1 MVNTLKPVIGGTEF
15 DFTEE
20 NIQTRIRTVLL
31 MALQNKTGHVLLNSS
46 NKSENALG
54 LCTLYGDTAGAFS
67 PTGDLY
73 KSEMYD
79 VARYINRT
87 MGDPIPESILTK
99 EPSSSSIPDRRTA
112 TSCRPTRWSMPSC
125 SA

>member
-1 MVNTLKPVIGGTEF
+1 
-15 DFTEE
+15 
-20 NIQTRIRTVLL
+20 
-31 MALQNKTGHVLLNSS
+31 MALQNKTGYVLLNSS

-79 VARYINRT
+79 LARYINRT
-87 MGDPIPESILTK
+87 LGDPIPESVLAKGAPRRNSVPT
-99 EPSSSSIPDRRTA
+99 RRTA
-112 TSCRPTRWSMPSC
+112 TSCRPTRWWTPS
-125 SA
+125 STA